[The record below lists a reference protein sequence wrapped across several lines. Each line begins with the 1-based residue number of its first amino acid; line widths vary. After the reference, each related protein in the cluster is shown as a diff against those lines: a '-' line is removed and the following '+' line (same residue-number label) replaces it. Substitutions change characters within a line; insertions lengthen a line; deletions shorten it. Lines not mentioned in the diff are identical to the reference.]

1 MVGIELASKL
11 ATIKWQKKLQ
21 FTITQYNTEQNNI
34 IQIFEVSLMPIIGR
48 AYIRLGQY
56 KTENDTIAQP
66 IDRFIGGIATT
77 IKGQESVV

>member
-34 IQIFEVSLMPIIGR
+34 IQIFEVSLMPIM
-48 AYIRLGQY
+48 AEYITVNVKKPYNILG
-56 KTENDTIAQP
+56 KKNIEH
-66 IDRFIGGIATT
+66 
-77 IKGQESVV
+77 